1 VGESHANLGR
11 LGLAAQRSQ
20 TGGRFVPAEGAV
32 PVYYALRGA
41 AAAPRGETFFDGLPT
56 DLGDAY
62 RLLGRDAP
70 PEGPRALAA
79 IAGEV
84 EQARRA
90 FTWTDPARAAPSLA
104 RGLALTRTAIASTSD
119 FDVRFLLEVKQRQF
133 QQALQA
139 TLGLTLAAT
148 AEPAGSVPPAGPG
161 AGYRPPP
168 TLDAVAPGSSFDVHL
183 SFTNRATAQ
192 VTLERIDLGGASG
205 IAATPLVESVA
216 AAANSPVTR
225 RVTVLVPA
233 DAPLTRPYF
242 SRRSIGESR
251 YVASDP
257 AAIGRAW
264 GDPAVTATATYRVA
278 GVEARVTAPV
288 LRREARFPDGYAME
302 TLDVL
307 PPVGVEVSPAL
318 IVVPPGPPRTVTVGV
333 RVASHGAAAGRASV
347 SLEVPQGWTASPAT
361 ADVALGA
368 GAHDRLQQ
376 FEVSVP
382 ALATGRWRFSA
393 SAAVGGRRYTSSYR
407 VIRQRGLPVRYVV
420 SEAEGTVA
428 AVDVHVPADLRV
440 GYVMGVGD
448 EVPAALAQLGARVT
462 MLGPDALASSDLDA
476 FDTII
481 TGTRAYVV
489 RADLRASNARLLE
502 WVKAGGNLVV
512 LYNTPE
518 FDPERFAPFPARLP
532 DDAEEVAEERAPVA
546 ILEPGHAL
554 LTTPNRIQP
563 SDFDGWIEQRGSK
576 FFSEWDA
583 AYTPLVECHDR
594 GQALQR
600 GGWLTADYGKGHWTY
615 MAYALHR
622 QLPAGVPG
630 AYRLLANLVA
640 LGGAGRR

>member
-1 VGESHANLGR
+1 
-11 LGLAAQRSQ
+11 
-20 TGGRFVPAEGAV
+20 
-32 PVYYALRGA
+32 
-41 AAAPRGETFFDGLPT
+41 
-56 DLGDAY
+56 
-62 RLLGRDAP
+62 
-70 PEGPRALAA
+70 
-79 IAGEV
+79 
-84 EQARRA
+84 
-90 FTWTDPARAAPSLA
+90 
-104 RGLALTRTAIASTSD
+104 
-119 FDVRFLLEVKQRQF
+119 
-133 QQALQA
+133 
-139 TLGLTLAAT
+139 
-148 AEPAGSVPPAGPG
+148 
-161 AGYRPPP
+161 
-168 TLDAVAPGSSFDVHL
+168 
-183 SFTNRATAQ
+183 
-192 VTLERIDLGGASG
+192 
-205 IAATPLVESVA
+205 
-216 AAANSPVTR
+216 
-225 RVTVLVPA
+225 
-233 DAPLTRPYF
+233 
-242 SRRSIGESR
+242 
-251 YVASDP
+251 
-257 AAIGRAW
+257 
-264 GDPAVTATATYRVA
+264 
-278 GVEARVTAPV
+278 
-288 LRREARFPDGYAME
+288 
-302 TLDVL
+302 
-307 PPVGVEVSPAL
+307 
-318 IVVPPGPPRTVTVGV
+318 VGV
-333 RVASHGAAAGRASV
+333 RVASHGAAAGPASV

-382 ALATGRWRFSA
+382 ALATGRWRLSA
-393 SAAVGGRRYTSSYR
+393 SAEVGGRRYTSSYR